1 MKRGNLYQNL
11 RIEEQLK
18 FKKLH
23 YSNYMMGY
31 RLPQYRRGLKLY
43 GECKIFCNL
52 DNDTC
57 LLSFVEISF
66 NIYYTTDDIRELCN
80 KLDNISDTLS
90 H

>member
-31 RLPQYRRGLKLY
+31 RLPQYRRGLKLSIPACAAIVQDIDY
-43 GECKIFCNL
+43 P
-52 DNDTC
+52 
-57 LLSFVEISF
+57 
-66 NIYYTTDDIRELCN
+66 NIEGD
-80 KLDNISDTLS
+80 
-90 H
+90 